1 MDTNINS
8 IQDRFSHDTIR
19 YDDGELRNIISQ
31 LKMLH
36 DLINTTIPSQVN
48 TLAQKDSLWSGE
60 TKEQYLGLKDFIEQY
75 QSDFSE
81 AIGKLHEATDG
92 LETLFYHIEDAQV
105 LKDIESK

>member
-31 LKMLH
+31 LKTLH

-60 TKEQYLGLKDFIEQY
+60 TKEQY

>member
-1 MDTNINS
+1 M
-8 IQDRFSHDTIR
+8 
-19 YDDGELRNIISQ
+19 
-31 LKMLH
+31 
-36 DLINTTIPSQVN
+36 
-48 TLAQKDSLWSGE
+48 
-60 TKEQYLGLKDFIEQY
+60 GLKDFIEQY

>member
-31 LKMLH
+31 LKTLH

-60 TKEQYLGLKDFIEQY
+60 TKEQYLGLISLNSINQIFQKQ
-75 QSDFSE
+75 
-81 AIGKLHEATDG
+81 
-92 LETLFYHIEDAQV
+92 LESFMRL
-105 LKDIESK
+105 LMG

>member
-19 YDDGELRNIISQ
+19 YDDGELRNII
-31 LKMLH
+31 
-36 DLINTTIPSQVN
+36 SQVN

>member
-19 YDDGELRNIISQ
+19 YDDG
-31 LKMLH
+31 